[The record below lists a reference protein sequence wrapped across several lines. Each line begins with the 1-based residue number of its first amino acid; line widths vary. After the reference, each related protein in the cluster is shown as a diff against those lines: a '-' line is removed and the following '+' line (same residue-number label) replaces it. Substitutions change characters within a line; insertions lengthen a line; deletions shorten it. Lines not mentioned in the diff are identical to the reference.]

1 MRPKGF
7 RKNLVKP
14 TANCRISKTIS
25 SSMNKHYRKKMRS
38 ARSPAFTENSLLCHS
53 CFQYETYRIKN
64 KSRSKPASHL
74 GPTDNTQ
81 RIPSDESPESKDI
94 ATIVHEPRSYS
105 PPMSAIS
112 NLTIDMV
119 NNEISSAESEESEQ
133 CRRFRRVSNK
143 ETLNQIATLV
153 MVSPVKDL

>member
-1 MRPKGF
+1 
-7 RKNLVKP
+7 
-14 TANCRISKTIS
+14 
-25 SSMNKHYRKKMRS
+25 
-38 ARSPAFTENSLLCHS
+38 
-53 CFQYETYRIKN
+53 
-64 KSRSKPASHL
+64 
-74 GPTDNTQ
+74 
-81 RIPSDESPESKDI
+81 
-94 ATIVHEPRSYS
+94 
-105 PPMSAIS
+105 MSAIS